1 MQGIQTLLKQIMEK
15 QLLIQNYLLITLT
28 IFFVRWPHKSERKLT
43 KFLNHFKI
51 IYRTHAVILFL

>member
-28 IFFVRWPHKSERKLT
+28 IFFIQWPHKSKRKLT

-51 IYRTHAVILFL
+51 IY

>member
-43 KFLNHFKI
+43 KFLNHFKLYI
-51 IYRTHAVILFL
+51 EAMR